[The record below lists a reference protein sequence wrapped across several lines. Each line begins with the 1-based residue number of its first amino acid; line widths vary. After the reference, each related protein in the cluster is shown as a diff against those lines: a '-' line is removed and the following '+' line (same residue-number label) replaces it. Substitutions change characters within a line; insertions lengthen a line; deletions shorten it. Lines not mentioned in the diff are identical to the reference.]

1 MRVLFVRGKRKAAHF
16 KKLMRPKV
24 VLLVLATALLVF
36 GGLVVLRQNISR
48 LHADQP
54 PAVSSAPQA
63 SETLISSAKPT
74 GEAVGAPANTLRPAP
89 QAAPSEDAHKAY
101 VEQRSS
107 QLMDLAMTDDR
118 ASLDTI
124 LSELGNRDPEIRKA
138 ALEATIQFGSRDAI
152 PKLTDAVSQ
161 TDDPNEKAALTDAID
176 FLKLPSLTEIRQQQ
190 AANSVA
196 NNGAG
201 TTAKPGHKGAFGK
214 RDLPPPAPQ
223 PNQ

>member
-1 MRVLFVRGKRKAAHF
+1 
-16 KKLMRPKV
+16 MRPKV
-24 VLLVLATALLVF
+24 VLLILATALLVF
-36 GGLVVLRQNISR
+36 GGLFVLRQNLSKI
-48 LHADQP
+48 HADKP

-63 SETLISSAKPT
+63 SETLISAVKPT
-74 GEAVGAPANTLRPAP
+74 GEAVAAPANTVRPAP
-89 QAAPSEDAHKAY
+89 KAASEDAHKAY

-107 QLMDLAMTDDR
+107 QLMDLAMNDDR

-201 TTAKPGHKGAFGK
+201 TTATPGHKGAFGK
-214 RDLPPPAPQ
+214 RGLPAPAPQ